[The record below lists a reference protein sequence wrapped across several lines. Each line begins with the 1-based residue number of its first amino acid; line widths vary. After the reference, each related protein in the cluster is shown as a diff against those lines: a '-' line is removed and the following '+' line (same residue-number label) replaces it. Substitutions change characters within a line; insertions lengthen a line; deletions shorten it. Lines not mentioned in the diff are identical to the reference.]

1 MKNEIETTIKERDS
15 NYGSYS
21 DMCRIIQNIKSVMKD
36 TPNWSSLSDDKKES
50 LETIATKIGRI
61 LNGDP
66 EHYDSWHDIEGYAKL
81 IEQTL
86 EK

>member
-1 MKNEIETTIKERDS
+1 MKNKIEDTIKERDN

-21 DMCRIIQNIKSVMKD
+21 NMCIIVQNIKDVMRD
-36 TPNWSSLSDDKKES
+36 TPNWPGLTDDKKES
-50 LETIATKIGRI
+50 LETMATKIGRI

-66 EHYDSWHDIEGYAKL
+66 EHYDSWHDIVGYAKL
-81 IEQTL
+81 IENTL